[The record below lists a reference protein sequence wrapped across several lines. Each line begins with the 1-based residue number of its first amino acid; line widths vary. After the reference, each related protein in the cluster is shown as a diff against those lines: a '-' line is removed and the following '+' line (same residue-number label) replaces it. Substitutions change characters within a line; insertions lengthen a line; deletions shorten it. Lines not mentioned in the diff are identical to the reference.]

1 MGSIQYSEAVGSIAS
16 FTTVC
21 QSAAVYD
28 WRQMCREGLL
38 SLITARI
45 TDEGWQDRYYSAITG
60 GGSFMLDHRE
70 PAEVEL
76 GGAVGNCGYTT
87 FTQSDFEFC
96 EIKVP
101 NLELIRVGIE
111 EHDKEYWE
119 RAYCKKF
126 GLQSFKSPFV
136 RAGSSLDLRIV
147 PESEEH
153 IRFAAWVYEQLYH
166 AIGFH
171 LFRTIF
177 NGKKENVDE
186 FDGFFELIANGNEA
200 IGECNYPLSVPVIDF
215 GFLVTGIPGA
225 QVNPASRVPDDHP
238 PVVLFPGT
246 VKETIF
252 PVAGKDLVD
261 ILTAWKRGVVTRE
274 WGYEIPAGAWA
285 LFTGVNQDEC
295 ITRLAGCKMQC
306 VEGGCGAVFMNP
318 PQEVV
323 NRAADYINNRYITLW
338 PDTER
343 IDLSS
348 SHMLGERGWVYFAPR
363 QVIDGAN
370 GAIDTWSLVMQ
381 NMAAQNDRLAQ
392 DWNFSPDDRYDY
404 GLVLRP
410 QGFQQLNPDHQEV
423 ITQYPDVTWGTTTT
437 HTGAFCIGFAAEAK
451 ATLIMECPEVQLLI
465 KGVACDIQP
474 QRVCPDASEY
484 TFIDLE
490 AANANG
496 TANVG
501 FLSEIVVFADPV
513 LPVRVGDVVFYRT
526 AYGTSHEG
534 VLTAYNAETG
544 RMEIN
549 FEVAGIN
556 ITIGGGPQ
564 SVAYVPNFNQVPER
578 YIKTCSGTPAA
589 LALTFDYGAP
599 FTGLV
604 GQAVRVISALGS
616 TIGIGTIDVVTAT
629 TATDTDITVG
639 ISTFISPVA
648 DPTDCNWDTLADAS
662 TLSLAQNGR
671 IQIRLA

>member
-1 MGSIQYSEAVGSIAS
+1 MGSIQYTQSVGAISS

-21 QSAAVYD
+21 QAAAVYD

-38 SLITARI
+38 SLITANV
-45 TDEGWQDRYYSAITG
+45 TVDGWQERYYSAITG
-60 GGSFMLDHRE
+60 GGSFMMDHRE
-70 PAEVEL
+70 PAEVET
-76 GGAVGNCGYTT
+76 GGAQGNCGYTT

-96 EIKVP
+96 DIKVP
-101 NLELIRVGIE
+101 NLELIRVGLD

-126 GLQSFKSPFV
+126 GLQNYKAPFV
-136 RAGSSLDLRIV
+136 RSGGRLELRV
-147 PESEEH
+147 TPESEEN
-153 IRFAAWVYEQLYH
+153 IRFAAWIYEQLYH

-177 NGKKENVDE
+177 NGTKTNVDE
-186 FDGFFELIANGNEA
+186 FDGFFTLIENGNTA
-200 IGECNYPLSVPVIDF
+200 VGECDYPLTVAKIDF

-225 QVNPASRVPDDHP
+225 RVNPASRIPDDHP

-261 ILTAWKRGVVTRE
+261 LLTSWKRGVVTAD

-348 SHMLGERGWVYFAPR
+348 SHMLGEKGWVYFAPR

-370 GAIDTWSLVMQ
+370 GAVDTWSLVMQ
-381 NMAAQNDRLAQ
+381 DMSAQNGRLAS
-392 DWNFSPDDRYDY
+392 DWNFAPDDRYDY

-410 QGFQQLNPDHQEV
+410 QGFQQLHPDHQQV
-423 ITQYPDVTWGTTTT
+423 ITDFPDATWGTTTT

-465 KGVACDIQP
+465 TGVACDIQP
-474 QRVCPDASEY
+474 QRVCPDSSQY
-484 TFIDLE
+484 TEIDLD

-496 TANVG
+496 TANMG
-501 FLSEIVVFADPV
+501 YLSEIVVFVDPV
-513 LPVRVGDVVFYRT
+513 LPVRVGDEVFYRT
-526 AYGTSHEG
+526 AYGTSHAG
-534 VLTAYNAETG
+534 VITDYTADTG
-544 RMEIN
+544 EMEIN
-549 FEVAGIN
+549 FLEAGIT

-564 SVAYVPNFNQVPER
+564 SVAYVPNFNQTPER
-578 YIKTCSGTPAA
+578 YIKTCTNV
-589 LALTFDYGAP
+589 LDDYTLTFDYGEP

-604 GQAVRVISALGS
+604 GQAVRITSALSS
-616 TIGIGTIDVVTAT
+616 TVGIGTISVVTDAG
-629 TATDTDITVG
+629 ATDTTIEVEIATY
-639 ISTFISPVA
+639 ISPVA
-648 DPTDCNWDTLADAS
+648 DPTTCAWDTLADAS
-662 TLSLAQNGR
+662 TLTLAQGGR
-671 IQIRLA
+671 IQVRLA